1 MKKTFTLVILFTMA
15 SMVLLA
21 QAVKD
26 PQQELNQLQQ
36 KVKSLQ
42 GSDQKIRAQV
52 NELQNSQ
59 VQAKMEV
66 GVSMKQLDSL
76 MKANRDSM
84 TVANNMARE
93 NAAGIGHINSSMMLF
108 KILAIAAILLSL
120 VVLFMLFRLRTGLM
134 NLKEEEDLKIKAE
147 DEKLEQKTG
156 EIFLKLQKNAD
167 DFGVKIQSAETRMNE
182 IRGALSQEIS
192 GGLDGL
198 KKDLSQAKTELK
210 GELDAQAKKQE
221 AGTAESG
228 HRFSELGTRLDS
240 NLNSVK
246 GELQK
251 LESKWKTELA
261 SAAEKL
267 GKEAVDLKKSLQSFL
282 KHPKDQANEG

>member
-15 SMVLLA
+15 SMVLPA

-42 GSDQKIRAQV
+42 GTDQKIRAQV

-59 VQAKMEV
+59 TQAKMEV

-76 MKANRDSM
+76 MKANRDSL
-84 TVANNMARE
+84 TVIGNAARE
-93 NAAGIGHINSSMMLF
+93 NATAISGINSSTLLY
-108 KILAIAAILLSL
+108 KVLAIAAVLLSL
-120 VVLFMLFRLRTGLM
+120 VLVFLVLRLRNALAG
-134 NLKEEEDLKIKAE
+134 LKEEEDLKIRE
-147 DEKLEQKTG
+147 VDEKLEKKISDLLAKV
-156 EIFLKLQKNAD
+156 EKNTD
-167 DFGVKIQSAETRMNE
+167 DLGVKIQSAEMRMNE

-210 GELDAQAKKQE
+210 EGLEAQSKKQE
-221 AGTAESG
+221 AGAAESG
-228 HRFSELGTRLDS
+228 HRFTELGTRLDS
-240 NLNSVK
+240 SLNTVK

-251 LESKWKTELA
+251 LEGKWKTELA

-267 GKEAVDLKKSLQSFL
+267 GREAVDLKKSLQSVL
-282 KHPKDQANEG
+282 KHPKDQSNGG